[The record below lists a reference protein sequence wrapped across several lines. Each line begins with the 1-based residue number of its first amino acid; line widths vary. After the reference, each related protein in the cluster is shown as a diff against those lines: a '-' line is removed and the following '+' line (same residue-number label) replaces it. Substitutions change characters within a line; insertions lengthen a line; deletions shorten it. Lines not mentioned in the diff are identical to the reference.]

1 MTTNI
6 NTNTST
12 STSEFKLP
20 AADVRK
26 IILDAAAQHKIP
38 MVPVVG
44 NTFPVKGLIWTH
56 GGTWD
61 KEAKCWMVPST
72 YADQMQEAVDSVD
85 LKIQEAKAAS
95 AAKKAAKLAAV

>member
-1 MTTNI
+1 MTTN
-6 NTNTST
+6 TNTEST

-26 IILDAAAQHKIP
+26 IILDAAKQHNLP

-72 YADQMQEAVDSVD
+72 YADKMQEAVDSVD
-85 LKIQEAKAAS
+85 LKIQAAKAAS
-95 AAKKAAKLAAV
+95 AAKKAAKLATV